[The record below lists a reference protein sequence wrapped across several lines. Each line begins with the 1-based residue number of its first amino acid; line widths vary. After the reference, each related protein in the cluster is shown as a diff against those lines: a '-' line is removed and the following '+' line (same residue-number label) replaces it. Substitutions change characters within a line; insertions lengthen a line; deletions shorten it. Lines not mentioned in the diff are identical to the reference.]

1 MSAPSAII
9 PLSTKRKQKKM
20 TKDEKI
26 AKVTEL
32 AKAQFGDNY
41 LACLWGSSRVLLSDN
56 DLNIIL
62 KVLENK

>member
-1 MSAPSAII
+1 
-9 PLSTKRKQKKM
+9 M

-41 LACLWGSSRVLLSDN
+41 LVCLWGSSRVLLSDS